1 MLSFLKCMDYTGEGS
16 LDDLVDLYSSFY
28 LDRHYKGL
36 RIDRP
41 NCPFNNPDTIKDK
54 NVVKASILSN
64 PFEKFER
71 KRFMYHCKDLN
82 RIAFSFNL
90 WQKINNDSDLRK
102 IRSKMIEDL
111 EDYYRNLD
119 GIPNLEEIKARFL

>member
-1 MLSFLKCMDYTGEGS
+1 MDE
-16 LDDLVDLYSSFY
+16 
-28 LDRHYKGL
+28 
-36 RIDRP
+36 
-41 NCPFNNPDTIKDK
+41 NA
-54 NVVKASILSN
+54 VKASILSN

-82 RIAFSFNL
+82 HIAFSSYL

-119 GIPNLEEIKARFL
+119 GIPNLEETKARFL